1 MDRRCKQGWTRF
13 YNGVTHLLYLNGYT
27 QQLHMECR
35 WNCNVCHMHCVSV
48 HQGPP
53 GPPGPAGTPAPLAE
67 KVRIMSI
74 FVLST
79 LRQFIHCLHED
90 LGVDMVEV
98 C

>member
-1 MDRRCKQGWTRF
+1 M
-13 YNGVTHLLYLNGYT
+13 
-27 QQLHMECR
+27 
-35 WNCNVCHMHCVSV
+35 CHMHCVSV

-67 KVRIMSI
+67 KVPIMSI

-90 LGVDMVEV
+90 LGVDNGGSVLTSPVLAVMTVWV
-98 C
+98 NVFLMK